1 LFVGLSQ
8 FVADMEAIGEEDHR
22 EDKDG
27 EDVEKKSGDVRCGV
41 VTVSFIAVVPH
52 YVWVRD
58 GGGSEGRG
66 VVGGEYQCK
75 RH

>member
-1 LFVGLSQ
+1 LSQ

-41 VTVSFIAVVPH
+41 VTVSFIPVVPH
-52 YVWVRD
+52 YVW
-58 GGGSEGRG
+58 E
-66 VVGGEYQCK
+66 
-75 RH
+75 